1 MLQRWFPY
9 GPAKKIEH
17 PKAQKIGSYVPL
29 GGNPDHIGGYRNT
42 ERTFANLEQK
52 LGWSK
57 ETKQFY
63 WKSIVQAHRTSMLKI
78 IRNCLQKFFI
88 NTSFTLINIQTH
100 HLQVCGFPEA
110 VKSSAQKSQNQETL
124 KSSLQREG
132 VEHRNNVIF
141 LHLG

>member
-9 GPAKKIEH
+9 GPAKKIEP

-63 WKSIVQAHRTSMLKI
+63 
-78 IRNCLQKFFI
+78 
-88 NTSFTLINIQTH
+88 
-100 HLQVCGFPEA
+100 
-110 VKSSAQKSQNQETL
+110 
-124 KSSLQREG
+124 
-132 VEHRNNVIF
+132 
-141 LHLG
+141 